1 MLMKKIVKVLLYV
14 LFVYILIFWI
24 AIPFYKEIKENREV
38 KLDSRQ
44 LRNYSNVLCIS
55 NVYDEDG
62 KINKVK
68 KMTEHRDLAM
78 ISVYYYNIYH
88 EDKVSYDM
96 LYKEFKRFCSGKD
109 TNDILDEYTTFI
121 LKSKYAKPEKIDGEY
136 KFSKN
141 SFFDICFAYM
151 GDNSEELSDEEIIE
165 ICDKVYAEKEDVFLY
180 DMYYYYSQST
190 FILDL
195 FFTPIVRGYSDEE
208 IGRTPKLES
217 SEDGEVAYL
226 TKGKW
231 IWSGE
236 KEEWIITKVE
246 QNIESI
252 YNIGYIGVGDKYGD
266 REIYRLCDDFE
277 IVEDT
282 PERVVF
288 SMEDVCYITYDF
300 ENGICTKATVEFK
313 IDELYD

>member
-1 MLMKKIVKVLLYV
+1 
-14 LFVYILIFWI
+14 
-24 AIPFYKEIKENREV
+24 
-38 KLDSRQ
+38 
-44 LRNYSNVLCIS
+44 
-55 NVYDEDG
+55 
-62 KINKVK
+62 
-68 KMTEHRDLAM
+68 
-78 ISVYYYNIYH
+78 
-88 EDKVSYDM
+88 
-96 LYKEFKRFCSGKD
+96 
-109 TNDILDEYTTFI
+109 
-121 LKSKYAKPEKIDGEY
+121 
-136 KFSKN
+136 
-141 SFFDICFAYM
+141 M